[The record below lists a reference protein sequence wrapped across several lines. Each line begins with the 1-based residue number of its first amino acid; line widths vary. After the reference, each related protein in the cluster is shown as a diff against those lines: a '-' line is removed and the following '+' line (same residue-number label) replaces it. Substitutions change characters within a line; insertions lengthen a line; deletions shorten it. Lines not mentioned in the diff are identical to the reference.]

1 MTLMKQSWKD
11 KKISKCIKLGNKHPW
26 CKPLMLVCIAGIVL
40 WNRGIRYLVSNRK
53 RMIGFVTVFLVFM
66 VSSSFSSQTFQ
77 REMTGGEMVAEAY
90 LTETEYSEEVELSE
104 LEAAYDTETDK
115 YTLEEIL
122 QNNDSID
129 YYENTKS
136 GTELSDNF
144 SEDDWNLVLI
154 NKQHPIPKDYTFTL
168 GNITDGMKCDERIIP
183 DLLAMLQAAKDD
195 GVNLVICSPY
205 RDMAKQ
211 EVLFNRKINNYMAQG
226 YSYLEA
232 YKKSSQSVTV
242 PGASEHQLGLALD
255 IVSDTYWSLNE
266 QFGKTKAGQ
275 WLEKNSR
282 EYGFILRYPKGKEYI
297 TGITFEPWHFRYV
310 GKEAAKLIM
319 DQGITLEEFV
329 ESISQ

>member
-1 MTLMKQSWKD
+1 MKQSWKD
-11 KKISKCIKLGNKHPW
+11 RKILKCIKLGNKHPW
-26 CKPLMLVCIAGIVL
+26 CKPFMLACIAVIVL
-40 WNRGIRYLVSNRK
+40 WNRGIQYLLSNRK
-53 RMIGFVTVFLVFM
+53 RMIGFATVFLVFL

-77 REMTGGEMVAEAY
+77 RENIGMMETEAAE
-90 LTETEYSEEVELSE
+90 EIEYSEDIELSE
-104 LEAAYDTETDK
+104 LEAAEVDAATDK
-115 YTLEEIL
+115 YTLDEIL
-122 QNNDSID
+122 KNNEAVDI
-129 YYENTKS
+129 YEQKTS
-136 GTELSDNF
+136 EEELSNTF
-144 SEDDWNLVLI
+144 SKDDWNLVLI
-154 NKQHPIPKDYTFTL
+154 NKQHPIPEDYTFTL

-183 DLLAMLQAAKDD
+183 DLLAMLQAAKDE

-211 EVLFNRKINNYMAQG
+211 EVLFNRKMNNYMAQG

-232 YKKSSQSVTV
+232 YKKSSKSVTV

-255 IVSDTYWSLNE
+255 IVCDTYWSLNE

-275 WLEKNSR
+275 WLEENSR
-282 EYGFILRYPKGKEYI
+282 NYGFILRYPKGKEYI